1 MKVAICNVQ
10 EFNPEIGGIER
21 VSVSLAE
28 GLISRGIE
36 VLFVACRKSPYSKEY
51 ELPARQIFLPDST
64 DYSERNVEAF
74 CKIVNEEKIDILLN
88 QNSHSELY
96 NKTCKETK
104 LRTSVKLISVL
115 HFAPNMR
122 ILSNRN
128 LFNPQYFGPTRNLEF
143 IARELSTKFPLQY
156 FTMKQQR
163 RLMRFLYDDSD
174 KIVLLSEKYIELYK
188 KVANIRQT
196 DKLTA
201 INNMLSF
208 PYEKDNT
215 CKKKQILFCGRLAY
229 KQKRPDRLLKIWNM
243 IQDQIPEWSLVILG
257 DGPLRQKLVDNAEKL
272 GLKRVTF
279 AGFQDPIKYYKESSI
294 FCMTSNHEGFPMVL
308 TEAMQ
313 YGCVPVA
320 FNSFDSLSEIIDNN
334 KNGFIIEPFD
344 LNDYGNKIISLI
356 KSQNLKDFSDN
367 AFKSMERLT
376 IDKITDKW
384 IELFEKL

>member
-51 ELPARQIFLPDST
+51 QLPARQIFLPDAT
-64 DYSERNVEAF
+64 DYSERNVEAL

-104 LRTSVKLISVL
+104 LRTNVKLISVL

-122 ILSNRN
+122 LISNRN
-128 LFNPQYFGPTRNLEF
+128 LFNIRDFGPLKNIEFAARYICTIFPFRYLTMMSQKRLLKNLY
-143 IARELSTKFPLQY
+143 KC
-156 FTMKQQR
+156 
-163 RLMRFLYDDSD
+163 SD
-174 KIVLLSEKYIELYK
+174 KVVLLSEKFIQQYQDI
-188 KVANIRQT
+188 ANLKQT
-196 DKLTA
+196 EKLTA

-229 KQKRPDRLLKIWNM
+229 KQKRPDRLLLIWQK
-243 IQDQIPEWSLVILG
+243 IQDLIPEWHLVFLG
-257 DGPLRQKLVDNAEKL
+257 DGPFLQKLVAASNNLK
-272 GLKRVTF
+272 LKRITF
-279 AGFQDPIKYYKESSI
+279 KGFQDPIEYYKESSI
-294 FCMTSNHEGFPMVL
+294 FCMTSNHEGWGLVL

-313 YGCVPVA
+313 YGCVPFA
-320 FNSFDSLSEIIDNN
+320 FESYESLSEIIDNG
-334 KNGFIIEPFD
+334 KNGFIIKPFD
-344 LNDYGNKIISLI
+344 LDDYGNKIVKLI
-356 KSQNLKDFSDN
+356 KSQKIEDFSTN
-367 AFKSMERLT
+367 AFNSMGKFSIE
-376 IDKITDKW
+376 KITDKW
-384 IELFEKL
+384 IKLFEKV

>member
-28 GLISRGIE
+28 GLMSRGIE
-36 VLFVACRKSPYSKEY
+36 VLFIACRKSPYSKEY

-104 LRTSVKLISVL
+104 FRTNVKLISVL

-122 ILSNRN
+122 IISNRN
-128 LFNPQYFGPTRNLEF
+128 LFNLRYFGLKKNLEF
-143 IARELSTKFPLQY
+143 IARNLSTRFPIRH
-156 FTMKQQR
+156 FAMMQQK
-163 RLMRFLYDDSD
+163 RLMRDLYGNSD
-174 KIVLLSEKYIELYK
+174 KVVLLSEKYIKHYK
-188 KVANIRQT
+188 KIANIRST

-215 CKKKQILFCGRLAY
+215 CKKNQILFCGRLAY
-229 KQKRPDRLLKIWNM
+229 KQKRPDRLLQIWKM
-243 IQDQIPEWSLVILG
+243 IQDELPDWNLMILG
-257 DGPLRQKLVDNAEKL
+257 DGPLRQKLVANVERI
-272 GLKRVTF
+272 GLERIEFT
-279 AGFQDPIKYYKESSI
+279 GFLDPIKYYKESSI

-313 YGCVPVA
+313 YGCVPFA
-320 FNSFDSLSEIIDNN
+320 FESFDSLSEIIDSG
-334 KNGFIIEPFD
+334 KNGFIIKPFD
-344 LNDYGNKIISLI
+344 TKDYANKIVNLI
-356 KSQNLKDFSDN
+356 KSQKLEEFSNN
-367 AFKSMERLT
+367 AFKSMKRLT

-384 IELFEKL
+384 IELFEEI